1 MQQDAYHI
9 IARSAFGDLYF
20 WGEKTGS
27 SLHVFAPG
35 AFCIPEES
43 LSVAEDMNFEMQ
55 LFFGALDREGN
66 DFENMF
72 TPALRRLG
80 RIKYDEMYGFVP
92 ALALG
97 GASSVDHLER
107 VKAVEHLVMLAQLAP
122 LRVITSP
129 FAGD

>member
-1 MQQDAYHI
+1 MHSRRVIVCSGGHELRNAV
-9 IARSAFGDLYF
+9 
-20 WGEKTGS
+20 
-27 SLHVFAPG
+27 VF
-35 AFCIPEES
+35 C
-43 LSVAEDMNFEMQ
+43 
-55 LFFGALDREGN
+55 ALDREGN
-66 DFENMF
+66 DFENVF